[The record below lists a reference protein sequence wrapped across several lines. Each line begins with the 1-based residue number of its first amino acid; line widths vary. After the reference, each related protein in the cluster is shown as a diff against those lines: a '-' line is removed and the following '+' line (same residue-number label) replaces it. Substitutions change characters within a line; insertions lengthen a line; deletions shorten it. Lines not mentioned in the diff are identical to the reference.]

1 MSMHTHSEI
10 EELLGAYALDAV
22 DEEER
27 ALVEAHLVGCPRCRN
42 EVTAHRETIVLLANT
57 GADAPEGVW
66 TRINEQLDEAPPE
79 LDLARILP
87 FDPSLREKRDDR
99 PSGIGRRSVSVRA
112 AVAMVAVAAAFFAFL
127 GIRVA
132 EQDKKI
138 EQAIP
143 AYDLSR
149 AFAEASSDPQA
160 EKVDLETLG
169 GGQGAQVVRLP
180 DGTGFIAAHTLE
192 ALAPDRTYQL
202 WALRGEEAISL
213 GVLGND
219 PGAASFTLV
228 GPLDGFAIT
237 DEVAPGVDASTNKPV
252 AAGFVSRS

>member
-1 MSMHTHSEI
+1 MSMHTHQEI

-42 EVTAHRETIVLLANT
+42 EVETHRETIVLLANT

-66 TRINEQLDEAPPE
+66 TRISEQLDEAPPE

-87 FDPSLREKRDDR
+87 FDPATREDRDR
-99 PSGIGRRSVSVRA
+99 RQGISRRSVSVRA
-112 AVAMVAVAAAFFAFL
+112 AAAMVAVAAGFFAFL
-127 GIRVA
+127 GVRVG

-138 EQAIP
+138 ETAIDR
-143 AYDLSR
+143 YDLSR
-149 AFAEASSDPQA
+149 AFAEAASDPHA
-160 EKVDLETLG
+160 EKVALETVD

-180 DGTGFIAAHTLE
+180 DGTGFIAAHTLQP
-192 ALAPDRTYQL
+192 LAPDRTYQL
-202 WALRGEEAISL
+202 WALRGDQAISL
-213 GVLGND
+213 AVLGND

-237 DEVAPGVDASTNKPV
+237 DEVAPGVDASVNKPV
-252 AAGFVSRS
+252 AAGFVTRS